1 MSELE
6 KLVTLFEQFPGI
18 GPRQA
23 RRFVY
28 FLLRADAQYRSS
40 LVTQIQT
47 LSQGVTHCRLCGRFI
62 SKNGAHCSV
71 CADESRDKRLLMIVH
86 KDADIEHFES
96 SSLFKGQYLVL
107 GGLIPLT
114 QENAPQKTV
123 AHIKARMQ
131 DAHFEECI
139 LALPVTTEGEHTREI
154 ITHALTE
161 LTAPKAIK
169 ITTLGR
175 GLSTGAELE
184 YTDKETLERAL
195 KTRF

>member
-6 KLVTLFEQFPGI
+6 KLVALFEEFPGI

-28 FLLRADAQYRSS
+28 FLLRADASYRAA
-40 LVTQIQT
+40 LIAHIQT
-47 LSQGVTHCRLCGRFI
+47 LALGVTHCSLCGRFI
-62 SKNGAHCSV
+62 PKSGTFCALCS
-71 CADESRDKRLLMIVH
+71 DNSRDKHSLMIVL
-86 KDADIEHFES
+86 KDADIEHFEAT
-96 SSLFKGQYLVL
+96 SLYRGQYLVL

-114 QENAPQKTV
+114 QETASPKTL
-123 AHIKARMQ
+123 AHITKRVLES
-131 DAHFEECI
+131 HIEECI

-154 ITHALTE
+154 ITASLRIIAE
-161 LTAPKAIK
+161 KQPLR